1 MQNEMKP
8 DVTLYIV
15 DDEEEIRQSLVR
27 QFATAC
33 SFRVQAFASGEE
45 FLARANVKRPDCLLL
60 DLRMDD
66 GLSGL
71 QVLEALIAKSSPMV
85 VVFLSGHGDI
95 PTAMHVTKHKGAYDW
110 LVKGMPT
117 SELQDRV
124 VAAMKV
130 AEARTAHYMQ
140 RTEVMTRWNALTPR
154 RKEAATHIR
163 KGWKNNLVADEMK
176 IGVRVVERYR
186 SDIFETLWV
195 SNPTELDRLMRDFN
209 IE

>member
-1 MQNEMKP
+1 MRNDHKA

-15 DDEEEIRQSLVR
+15 DDEEGVRQSMVGF
-27 QFATAC
+27 FATAC
-33 SFRVQAFASGEE
+33 GFRVQAFASGEE
-45 FLARANVKRPDCLLL
+45 FLARANVKKPDCLLL

-71 QVLEALIAKSSPMV
+71 QVLDALVEKSSPMV

-95 PTAMHVTKHKGAYDW
+95 PTVVHVTKHKGAYDW
-110 LVKGMPT
+110 LVKGMAS

-140 RTEVMTRWNALTPR
+140 RTEVMTRWNTLTPR
-154 RKEAATHIR
+154 RKEAAGHIR
-163 KGWKNNLVADEMK
+163 KGWPSKLVADEMK
-176 IGVRVVERYR
+176 IGVRVVDKYR
-186 SDIFETLWV
+186 SDIFEALWV
-195 SNPTELDRLMRDFN
+195 TNPTALDRLMRDFD